1 MPCGDSPV
9 PQRSCQNCGGSGVT
23 LVVNHASSVT
33 FEARSCQFFG
43 QPQRLGKSNC
53 FLVLA
58 AVVTVVL
65 QR

>member
-1 MPCGDSPV
+1 MLCGDSPV
-9 PQRSCQNCGGSGVT
+9 PQRSCQNCGGAGVT
-23 LVVNHASSVT
+23 LVVNQASSVT
-33 FEARSCQFFG
+33 FEARSRQLFG
-43 QPQRLGKSNC
+43 HPQRLGKPNC